1 MTLLEIFL
9 PLALAGASLHGSP
22 DATTVPVPSATA
34 TVTASATTRD
44 EPSATATVPADATAT
59 PVVGTSTKVPTFT
72 ATATTPAVKQ
82 TPAHMRAWTL
92 DDGQSIELHAV
103 YANAGPAPIYVYQPS
118 VEVVDAA
125 GTVLRLDD
133 NAKRAGIPVQP
144 GALYCFVVAESL
156 SDLPETAAAFRLPA
170 GGEAVVAP
178 LPADLAPRYMATPS
192 VQVDRD
198 EIERDGQ
205 AYYHRMRA
213 MRTDAGPGPVSVTS
227 IHFDGRDTFQFCT
240 RATKVL
246 DRNVWQDFT
255 VTTSVDLRYSK
266 HHTTSFR

>member
-22 DATTVPVPSATA
+22 DATTAPPKSPIVTATASATTQDEPSVTVTSPATA
-34 TVTASATTRD
+34 TVT
-44 EPSATATVPADATAT
+44 PS
-59 PVVGTSTKVPTFT
+59 VGTSTRVPTFT
-72 ATATTPAVKQ
+72 ATATAPAVKQ
-82 TPAHMRAWTL
+82 TPAHMRAWTV
-92 DDGQSIELHAV
+92 DDGESIELHAV
-103 YANAGPAPIYVYQPS
+103 YVNAGPDPIYVYQPS

-125 GTVLRLDD
+125 GSVLRLDD
-133 NAKRAGIPVQP
+133 NSRRAGIPVQP

-156 SDLPETAAAFRLPA
+156 SDLPDSAAAFRLPA

-192 VQVDRD
+192 VQVERD

-205 AYYHRMRA
+205 DYYHRMRA
-213 MRTDAGPGPVSVTS
+213 MRTDAGPGPVNVTS
-227 IHFDGRDTFQFCT
+227 IHFDGRDVFQFCT

-266 HHTTSFR
+266 RHTTSFR